1 MALVF
6 VKLDNLVL
14 STEFEL
20 ELETSGKKLFTVA
33 ILHSVDKTELSFCTS
48 PPTQH
53 LSFFR
58 NLPHIH

>member
-20 ELETSGKKLFTVA
+20 TLEMSAKELFTVA
-33 ILHSVDKTELSFCTS
+33 ILH
-48 PPTQH
+48 
-53 LSFFR
+53 
-58 NLPHIH
+58 